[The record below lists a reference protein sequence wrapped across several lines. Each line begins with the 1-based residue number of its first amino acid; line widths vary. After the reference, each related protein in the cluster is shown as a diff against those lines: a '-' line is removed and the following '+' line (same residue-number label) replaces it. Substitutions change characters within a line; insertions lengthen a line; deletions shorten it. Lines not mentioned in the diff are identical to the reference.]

1 MDTKDLITIYIP
13 TFNRL
18 SLLKRAIESIL
29 AQTYQNFEV
38 IIIDDN
44 STDGTH
50 NYLKKIS
57 LDDSRIRY
65 FLKEENS
72 GACISRNMAIES
84 AKGKYITGLDD
95 DDYFLPN
102 RLEEFIN
109 YWSLKNKDTIA
120 LTSGYQKPNHISLRN
135 KPMLIKQKDLL
146 FGNFVGNQ
154 IFTETKTLQYLKG
167 FDANLKM
174 WQDLDMWYRV
184 LSLGNIQKIP
194 HATYFFDT
202 SHLLGRISEAKGS
215 KIFETTNYF
224 VEKHKLT
231 PFEKRMLNNH
241 LYTYGVLKSKDHF
254 ANICKEINKI
264 FRLIR

>member
-1 MDTKDLITIYIP
+1 MDLLITVYIP

-18 SLLKRAIESIL
+18 SLLKRAVDSVLSQSYE
-29 AQTYQNFEV
+29 NFEL
-38 IIIDDN
+38 IIVDDC
-44 STDGTH
+44 STDGTQE
-50 NYLKKIS
+50 YLKNLVSI
-57 LDDSRIRY
+57 DSRIKY
-65 FLKEENS
+65 FLKEKNS
-72 GACISRNMAIES
+72 GACASRNIAIEN
-84 AKGKYITGLDD
+84 ANGQFITGLDD
-95 DDYFLPN
+95 DDYFLSD
-102 RLEEFIN
+102 RLERFIKCWHSKPYN
-109 YWSLKNKDTIA
+109 NIIA
-120 LTSGYQKPNHISLRN
+120 LTSGYQQSNTSSLRN

>member
-1 MDTKDLITIYIP
+1 
-13 TFNRL
+13 
-18 SLLKRAIESIL
+18 
-29 AQTYQNFEV
+29 
-38 IIIDDN
+38 
-44 STDGTH
+44 
-50 NYLKKIS
+50 
-57 LDDSRIRY
+57 
-65 FLKEENS
+65 
-72 GACISRNMAIES
+72 MAIES

-154 IFTETKTLQYLKG
+154 IFTETQTLQKLNG
-167 FDANLKM
+167 FDNHLKM

-194 HATYFFDT
+194 HVTYFFDT
-202 SHLLGRISEAKGS
+202 NHLLGRISDAREN
-215 KIFETTNYF
+215 KILETKQYF
-224 VEKHKLT
+224 VEKHMLT
-231 PFEKRMLNNH
+231 SFEERMLNNH
-241 LYTYGVLKSKDHF
+241 LYSYGIFRKKDQF
-254 ANICKEINKI
+254 ANICKEINK
-264 FRLIR
+264 LIRKFR